1 MDLRR
6 HALEFLPTMLLAFGL
21 AASLLP
27 ARAVLAQESCLD
39 RAGSPAPCP
48 EKERKPKPTPVPPT
62 RTPTATPSPTATP
75 TPTPSPTASP
85 TDTPAAA
92 ALLPLE
98 DPGSPDESSS
108 PLAGAPRIPI
118 LLPAGLLLGL
128 LLLLLASGV
137 WSLQGVLRHE
147 GPQNADQGSSGKIP
161 HKPFA
166 IVDRSSPTS
175 NPDKLGKVKI
185 QFPNLPG
192 PPPTGGQ
199 HEVGHWQGTMGN
211 NAMGDNATGDNA
223 LSDNAL
229 GGNALSDNALGDNAL
244 NQGGDNPPA
253 SSESGDGASGPRP
266 S

>member
-1 MDLRR
+1 M
-6 HALEFLPTMLLAFGL
+6 
-21 AASLLP
+21 
-27 ARAVLAQESCLD
+27 
-39 RAGSPAPCP
+39 
-48 EKERKPKPTPVPPT
+48 
-62 RTPTATPSPTATP
+62 
-75 TPTPSPTASP
+75 
-85 TDTPAAA
+85 
-92 ALLPLE
+92 
-98 DPGSPDESSS
+98 
-108 PLAGAPRIPI
+108 
-118 LLPAGLLLGL
+118 
-128 LLLLLASGV
+128 
-137 WSLQGVLRHE
+137 
-147 GPQNADQGSSGKIP
+147 
-161 HKPFA
+161 
-166 IVDRSSPTS
+166 DRSSPTS

-229 GGNALSDNALGDNAL
+229 GDNAL